1 MKLELGL
8 EKSAAHS
15 VYFFKA
21 ARKENQAARLTM
33 GTQVRG
39 KGQKTSIIKPASED
53 FYAKRK
59 AGGTFSPLDGS
70 FFRVFCYLCPRI
82 P

>member
-21 ARKENQAARLTM
+21 RGQRESGRVPYDGHASARERT
-33 GTQVRG
+33 
-39 KGQKTSIIKPASED
+39 KTTIIKPVSED
-53 FYAKRK
+53 FYAKRR